1 MVFTQRFVRKF
12 EFDYKDKEPV
22 LTSEDD
28 EAVIVARSG
37 LVCLALVPLMIVAPI
52 ASSAFAEDGAALHAK
67 KTPAHAKRP
76 KSAATAPSQMQYR
89 VQFLDSFDNVIREV
103 RAEDRSARTVLFRR
117 GINRACPPHGV
128 RMRVL
133 DPYGRASVSRN
144 LGRALLA

>member
-76 KSAATAPSQMQYR
+76 KSAATAPSQSGALKDINFSDPYAPPDGAR
-89 VQFLDSFDNVIREV
+89 
-103 RAEDRSARTVLFRR
+103 RSNLFGR
-117 GINRACPPHGV
+117 GI
-128 RMRVL
+128 
-133 DPYGRASVSRN
+133 
-144 LGRALLA
+144 

>member
-52 ASSAFAEDGAALHAK
+52 ASSAFAGRN
-67 KTPAHAKRP
+67 P
-76 KSAATAPSQMQYR
+76 
-89 VQFLDSFDNVIREV
+89 
-103 RAEDRSARTVLFRR
+103 
-117 GINRACPPHGV
+117 CPCEST
-128 RMRVL
+128 L
-133 DPYGRASVSRN
+133 
-144 LGRALLA
+144 